1 MNISPMVLKTT
12 KIGSKYGQILN
23 KPSKCQILLKF
34 CTKWQNFAKSGHTD
48 RCNMRRLLV
57 VIQTG
62 DTGLQ
67 TELSATL
74 PLHWIEAKYNGKK
87 IQLSIWEG
95 ERARER
101 ERKTKREKFICCKN
115 IWLLWEL
122 KVNWTF
128 EEIRWLT
135 CTHNRL

>member
-95 ERARER
+95 ERER
-101 ERKTKREKFICCKN
+101 ERQREKSLFVVKIFGFFEN
-115 IWLLWEL
+115 L
-122 KVNWTF
+122 KL
-128 EEIRWLT
+128 IG
-135 CTHNRL
+135 RLKRLDD